1 MEKFLAIFHARNM
14 EFIRDR
20 GTLVWNLLFPVLLV
34 FGFAFAFGGGSDTV
48 FTVGYYGGT
57 LEQAE
62 AQAEFFTLDHI
73 EFVQYDQ
80 LSRGIE
86 RVRYHQVDML
96 VDLSAGEY
104 FVNESATNGYLVE
117 RLLQGSAGELFAKE
131 AVTGRPIRYVDFI
144 VPGIIGMN
152 MMFSGVFGV
161 GFVLVRYR
169 KNGVLKRLKATPVG
183 AFQFVS
189 AQVASRF
196 MIVVITSVV
205 VFAATNFFLNFLM
218 LGSYL
223 LLLLL
228 TMIAV
233 FCMISLGLIFA
244 TRIKSEELASGLM
257 NIITLPMLL
266 LSGVFFSLEGTPRIL
281 QQVSR
286 AFPLTH
292 FVEGARSIM
301 LEGAGVVDLLP
312 NFAILGGFTIL
323 FLFAASLLFRWE

>member
-57 LEQAE
+57 LEQAG

-86 RVRYHQVDML
+86 RVRYHQIDML

-104 FVNESATNGYLVE
+104 FVNDSATNGYLVE

-301 LEGAGVVDLLP
+301 LDGAGVVDLLP